1 MSEHNMNNINC
12 TAQSESSVHSSEA
25 QTENLLSSDVTV
37 SSVSCTNTSDHDKLG
52 FNNDPCPNA
61 SLVVHAPTLW
71 TRGEVKEFK
80 LCLAEDEESVRVQT
94 HPSGTSIVWEFA
106 TDDYDIGFGLFF
118 EWTEAISDPE
128 VKHNNHVLPIN
139 KGDAPSEV
147 INAGNSEQSSILV
160 DEIIPISRQNS
171 QSEVCCGSHLYPG
184 PGTYV
189 FKFDNSFSLWRS
201 KTLYYRI
208 DCLGERLQIYTLDK
222 LFRPTFQTDDAS
234 MYNSVQDFYELLLT
248 VINVVEGTVLF
259 LFQSRPKGDILL
271 TTLLPKKLVIRI
283 MNSCTFKNQNINMM
297 KKTTHNSSCIQHK
310 LWTNIGNLTRFI
322 KFKSLVE
329 GRQNIKVH
337 TLKQHYHSYEYMK
350 EMIET
355 VVGRIIILMRTEIY
369 QDFIEL
375 QINSVKNV
383 RSSILICLDLTATS
397 ILDEFDQSVLGVN
410 NTDTQTL
417 NIKPVETFASIH
429 NLLDNLFEWHSVSDT
444 QQLFN
449 VELINFLGGVT
460 AKRLTSFSLE
470 HDVKS
475 TLVSRKSLFSLFI
488 CLLLLILNDGLI
500 LIPISSLRF
509 NIRIEYNTY
518 IIVTNNLKEKQTD
531 AVNETYTVLMP
542 HRFVRSSTVSV
553 KMMMDNNLFY
563 SEFLIYYLVYAL

>member
-1 MSEHNMNNINC
+1 MY
-12 TAQSESSVHSSEA
+12 SVS
-25 QTENLLSSDVTV
+25 LLSTGYKYTV
-37 SSVSCTNTSDHDKLG
+37 FTLKNAPLRFIINAYLKCTILYCVHHDKLG

>member
-1 MSEHNMNNINC
+1 MYTPSRDCFESIAIVEFQSKYKLDLDEIFDLAQTFFNEKAEKAFHLSFDDRIHLSALICVKKFGKYEQTKAPVPGLLDIIGQTRNARWETLSDMKPKEVQVEFINRICHLCPLFISYLEAYSRSKGNITDHSSKEVNVCNSNEPAVAISNGNQSCFIFQNEAQIREALNSQTESQFQSYASLHHPTDAAKRAELIAKLQDRHFHEYMTYIQRQYRFVQQPKLEPSSQITNISTKNDSVTDNAVTGVKSINGVNVNHITDCVKTALKEHNMNNINC

-80 LCLAEDEESVRVQT
+80 LCLAEDEESVIRINSGEVYSVRVQT

-201 KTLYYRI
+201 KTLYYRV
-208 DCLGERLQIYTLDK
+208 CYT
-222 LFRPTFQTDDAS
+222 
-234 MYNSVQDFYELLLT
+234 Y
-248 VINVVEGTVLF
+248 
-259 LFQSRPKGDILL
+259 
-271 TTLLPKKLVIRI
+271 
-283 MNSCTFKNQNINMM
+283 
-297 KKTTHNSSCIQHK
+297 
-310 LWTNIGNLTRFI
+310 
-322 KFKSLVE
+322 
-329 GRQNIKVH
+329 
-337 TLKQHYHSYEYMK
+337 
-350 EMIET
+350 
-355 VVGRIIILMRTEIY
+355 
-369 QDFIEL
+369 
-375 QINSVKNV
+375 
-383 RSSILICLDLTATS
+383 
-397 ILDEFDQSVLGVN
+397 
-410 NTDTQTL
+410 
-417 NIKPVETFASIH
+417 
-429 NLLDNLFEWHSVSDT
+429 
-444 QQLFN
+444 
-449 VELINFLGGVT
+449 
-460 AKRLTSFSLE
+460 
-470 HDVKS
+470 
-475 TLVSRKSLFSLFI
+475 
-488 CLLLLILNDGLI
+488 
-500 LIPISSLRF
+500 
-509 NIRIEYNTY
+509 
-518 IIVTNNLKEKQTD
+518 
-531 AVNETYTVLMP
+531 
-542 HRFVRSSTVSV
+542 
-553 KMMMDNNLFY
+553 
-563 SEFLIYYLVYAL
+563 